1 MVVTPVT
8 MAVIPAIAIPAITAD
23 TPATE
28 ATGVDSPLIEAD
40 IRATEAAGVDSL
52 ATVADTRATEAA
64 ITADSLVIAVIAV
77 A

>member
-1 MVVTPVT
+1 
-8 MAVIPAIAIPAITAD
+8 MAVIPAIAIPAIAAD

-52 ATVADTRATEAA
+52 ATVAAGLRRRHEG
-64 ITADSLVIAVIAV
+64 AVRQ
-77 A
+77 